1 MTRAIN
7 LLANIFGVST
17 FLMIF
22 LGVVTVVTGGSF
34 GIQEITFLMF
44 VFFLLTVLITMS
56 RDKDKKGEKD

>member
-1 MTRAIN
+1 MTKAIN

-34 GIQEITFLMF
+34 GIEEITFLMF

>member
-1 MTRAIN
+1 MTKAIN

>member
-1 MTRAIN
+1 MTTAIN

-34 GIQEITFLMF
+34 GIEEITFLMF